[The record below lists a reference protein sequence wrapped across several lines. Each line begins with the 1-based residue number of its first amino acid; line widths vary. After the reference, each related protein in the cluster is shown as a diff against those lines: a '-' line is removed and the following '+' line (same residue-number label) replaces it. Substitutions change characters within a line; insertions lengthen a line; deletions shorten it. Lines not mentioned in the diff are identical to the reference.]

1 MIRGEIWWV
10 DFGIPFG
17 SEPGRRR
24 PAIIVQNDSFNQT
37 SMHTTI
43 VIPLTTNLRLADF
56 PGNMLLTADETALTK
71 DSVAVTPQITV
82 IDRARYA
89 RTAPTRYSDVSCFF
103 VGREKQCIKQGI
115 TWYTLGMDFAW

>member
-10 DFGIPFG
+10 DFGTPFG
-17 SEPGRRR
+17 SEPGLRR
-24 PAIIVQNDSFNQT
+24 PSVIVQSDAFNQT

-56 PGNMLLTADETALTK
+56 PGNMLLSADETSLTK

-82 IDRARYA
+82 IDKARLIQ
-89 RTAPTRYSDVSCFF
+89 RVS
-103 VGREKQCIKQGI
+103 VLPDNIMR
-115 TWYTLGMDFAW
+115 DFAENIKLLLDIE

>member
-24 PAIIVQNDSFNQT
+24 PSVIIQSDAFNLT
-37 SMHTTI
+37 AMHTTI
-43 VIPLTTNLRLADF
+43 VIPLTSNMRLADF
-56 PGNMLLTADETALTK
+56 PGNMILPDYETLLSK

-82 IDRARYA
+82 IDKARLLEKISEL
-89 RTAPTRYSDVSCFF
+89 SDSTM
-103 VGREKQCIKQGI
+103 RELAENIRLVLGI
-115 TWYTLGMDFAW
+115 